1 MKDIKN
7 KHVFLNFEHLVKR
20 SYSEACILSKIAHY
34 LIFGFQIDG
43 SAQNYA
49 NSIFRNFTGD
59 RKNFTVCLTLET
71 SK

>member
-1 MKDIKN
+1 MS
-7 KHVFLNFEHLVKR
+7 NFVGNPEDRFFASWFISVLTPK
-20 SYSEACILSKIAHY
+20 LQD
-34 LIFGFQIDG
+34 LQIDG

>member
-1 MKDIKN
+1 MLCENTRKS
-7 KHVFLNFEHLVKR
+7 LNQ
-20 SYSEACILSKIAHY
+20 
-34 LIFGFQIDG
+34 QIDG

>member
-1 MKDIKN
+1 MVIGS
-7 KHVFLNFEHLVKR
+7 HYVLFALYATVFIFLVKFNL
-20 SYSEACILSKIAHY
+20 LSDHLGSSCSFAYH
-34 LIFGFQIDG
+34 IDG